1 MDYNT
6 DNYSITELYELISL
20 DAEQEITTET
30 IDNATDKLIKYYNET
45 NDEELKNF
53 FIKIKKILI
62 DDIYVSNNE
71 ETILIKE
78 EKIGNDIT
86 LQDIKSNPNFN
97 NIIERMVNIDSTF
110 RLNSFPH
117 KSDQFRYSELG
128 NVETTIYSNTNF
140 TCNLTEKLNNVLSI
154 TLHSVQIPYSWY
166 NITRFNNSIKVNDT
180 TITVPPGNYSI
191 TELTVKINEL
201 FASNSLSITM
211 DYNID
216 NSYKINIKQDTSNNI
231 IFYEQSESFI
241 DSKSN
246 HNLGWS
252 LGFRNS
258 IYNELDFTAEALVD
272 INGPKYFNLSVDEF
286 KSNISNRGVVSIE
299 TSENKLSLPSYFSND
314 LLLADT
320 PEENDR
326 LIPQYSN
333 IREINNVLLSKN
345 ITKAQET
352 TINEIIKS
360 RNETTNTK
368 LIIPKNDNVFA
379 LIHYSVGDYGK
390 FITLES
396 RLEINKRV
404 YLGPINI
411 DKLKIVLTDDI
422 GNIVDLNGL
431 DWSFSFIAEH
441 LY

>member
-1 MDYNT
+1 MY
-6 DNYSITELYELISL
+6 
-20 DAEQEITTET
+20 
-30 IDNATDKLIKYYNET
+30 
-45 NDEELKNF
+45 
-53 FIKIKKILI
+53 
-62 DDIYVSNNE
+62 
-71 ETILIKE
+71 
-78 EKIGNDIT
+78 
-86 LQDIKSNPNFN
+86 
-97 NIIERMVNIDSTF
+97 
-110 RLNSFPH
+110 
-117 KSDQFRYSELG
+117 
-128 NVETTIYSNTNF
+128 
-140 TCNLTEKLNNVLSI
+140 
-154 TLHSVQIPYSWY
+154 
-166 NITRFNNSIKVNDT
+166 
-180 TITVPPGNYSI
+180 
-191 TELTVKINEL
+191 
-201 FASNSLSITM
+201 
-211 DYNID
+211 YNID

>member
-211 DYNID
+211 YYNID